1 MTAARQRFRTIVM
14 TAATFIMGALPLVF
28 ATGAGAASRREIGAV
43 VVGGMILA
51 STMALIFVPLFY
63 KLLENFSGSSLKC
76 MGNPAWNMIEIRH
89 QEMKEVKTDHY
100 ERYGT
105 ISVSIGFDIAMACGV
120 V

>member
-1 MTAARQRFRTIVM
+1 MTKY
-14 TAATFIMGALPLVF
+14 FIYC
-28 ATGAGAASRREIGAV
+28 RK
-43 VVGGMILA
+43 
-51 STMALIFVPLFY
+51 ST
-63 KLLENFSGSSLKC
+63 EDEEDSSLKC

-89 QEMKEVKTDHY
+89 QETKEVKTDHY